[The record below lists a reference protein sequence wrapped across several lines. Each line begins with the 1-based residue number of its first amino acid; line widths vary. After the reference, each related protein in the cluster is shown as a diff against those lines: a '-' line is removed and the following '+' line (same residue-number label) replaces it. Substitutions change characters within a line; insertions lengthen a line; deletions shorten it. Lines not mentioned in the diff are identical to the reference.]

1 MINLTFLHLWLKILL
16 DLTIFYVYYE
26 HIKQQTEGINM
37 TYEQWLKKRKE
48 QQMIK
53 TVLNFLGWCVA
64 VITIM
69 ALCTVALC
77 KALNTPE
84 VEISYSTKQCVRVVY
99 MDGTITDCS
108 KLPEKYDR
116 VWVK

>member
-1 MINLTFLHLWLKILL
+1 MCIMNTSNNK
-16 DLTIFYVYYE
+16 
-26 HIKQQTEGINM
+26 TEGINM

-48 QQMIK
+48 QQILK
-53 TVLNFLGWCVA
+53 NALNFLGALVA
-64 VITIM
+64 VIVIL

-84 VEISYSTKQCVRVVY
+84 VEISYSTQQCKRVVY
-99 MDGTITDCS
+99 MNGTITDCA
-108 KLPEKYDR
+108 KLPKKYDV

>member
-1 MINLTFLHLWLKILL
+1 M
-16 DLTIFYVYYE
+16 
-26 HIKQQTEGINM
+26 M
-37 TYEQWLKKRKE
+37 TYEQWEKKNRE
-48 QQMIK
+48 QQMLK
-53 TVLNFLGWCVA
+53 NALNFLGALVA
-64 VITIM
+64 IIIIL

-84 VEISYSTKQCVRVVY
+84 VEISYSTKRCVRVVY

-108 KLPEKYDR
+108 VLPKKYDK

>member
-1 MINLTFLHLWLKILL
+1 M
-16 DLTIFYVYYE
+16 
-26 HIKQQTEGINM
+26 M
-37 TYEQWLKKRKE
+37 TYEQWEKKRKE
-48 QQMIK
+48 QQMLK
-53 TVLNFLGWCVA
+53 NALNFLGALVA
-64 VITIM
+64 IIIIL

-84 VEISYSTKQCVRVVY
+84 VEISYSTKRCVRVVY

-108 KLPEKYDR
+108 VLPKKYDR

>member
-1 MINLTFLHLWLKILL
+1 MLELTNFCAIMN
-16 DLTIFYVYYE
+16 TS
-26 HIKQQTEGINM
+26 KQQTEVSKM
-37 TYEQWLKKRKE
+37 TYDEWLKKRKE

-64 VITIM
+64 LLTVLT
-69 ALCTVALC
+69 LCTVALC

-84 VEISYSTKQCVRVVY
+84 VEFSWETKKCVRVVY
-99 MDGTITDCS
+99 MNGTITDCS

>member
-1 MINLTFLHLWLKILL
+1 
-16 DLTIFYVYYE
+16 
-26 HIKQQTEGINM
+26 M

-48 QQMIK
+48 QQMLK
-53 TVLNFLGWCVA
+53 NALNFLGALVA
-64 VITIM
+64 IIIIL

-84 VEISYSTKQCVRVVY
+84 VEISYSTKQCVRFVY

-108 KLPEKYDR
+108 KLPKKYDR

>member
-1 MINLTFLHLWLKILL
+1 MLELTNFCAIMN
-16 DLTIFYVYYE
+16 TS
-26 HIKQQTEGINM
+26 KQQTEVSDM
-37 TYEQWLKKRKE
+37 TYDEWLKKRKE

-64 VITIM
+64 LLTILT
-69 ALCTVALC
+69 LCTVALC

-84 VEISYSTKQCVRVVY
+84 VEFSWETKKCVRVVY
-99 MDGTITDCS
+99 MNGTITDCS

>member
-1 MINLTFLHLWLKILL
+1 MLELTNFCAIMN
-16 DLTIFYVYYE
+16 TS
-26 HIKQQTEGINM
+26 KQQTEVSNM

-64 VITIM
+64 LLTILT
-69 ALCTVALC
+69 LCTVALC

-84 VEISYSTKQCVRVVY
+84 VEFSWETKKCVRVVY
-99 MDGTITDCS
+99 MNGTITDCS

>member
-1 MINLTFLHLWLKILL
+1 MLELTNFCAIMN
-16 DLTIFYVYYE
+16 TS
-26 HIKQQTEGINM
+26 KQQTEVSNM
-37 TYEQWLKKRKE
+37 TYDEWLKKRKE

-64 VITIM
+64 LLTILT
-69 ALCTVALC
+69 LCTVALC

-84 VEISYSTKQCVRVVY
+84 VEFSWETKKCVRVVY
-99 MDGTITDCS
+99 MNGTITDCS

>member
-1 MINLTFLHLWLKILL
+1 
-16 DLTIFYVYYE
+16 
-26 HIKQQTEGINM
+26 M

-48 QQMIK
+48 QQMLK
-53 TVLNFLGWCVA
+53 NALNFLGALVA
-64 VITIM
+64 IIIIL

>member
-1 MINLTFLHLWLKILL
+1 
-16 DLTIFYVYYE
+16 
-26 HIKQQTEGINM
+26 M

-48 QQMIK
+48 QQMLK
-53 TVLNFLGWCVA
+53 NVLNFLGALVA

-69 ALCTVALC
+69 TLCTVALC

-84 VEISYSTKQCVRVVY
+84 VEFSWETKQCVRVVY

>member
-1 MINLTFLHLWLKILL
+1 MLELTNFCAIMN
-16 DLTIFYVYYE
+16 TS
-26 HIKQQTEGINM
+26 KQQTEVSNM

-64 VITIM
+64 LLTVLT
-69 ALCTVALC
+69 LFTVALC

-84 VEISYSTKQCVRVVY
+84 VEFSWETKKCVRVVY
-99 MDGTITDCS
+99 MNGTITDCS

>member
-1 MINLTFLHLWLKILL
+1 MNTSNNK
-16 DLTIFYVYYE
+16 
-26 HIKQQTEGINM
+26 TEGINM

-48 QQMIK
+48 QQMLK
-53 TVLNFLGWCVA
+53 NALNFLGALVA
-64 VITIM
+64 IIIIL

-108 KLPEKYDR
+108 KLPKKYDR

>member
-1 MINLTFLHLWLKILL
+1 MLELTNFCAIMN
-16 DLTIFYVYYE
+16 TS
-26 HIKQQTEGINM
+26 KQQTEVSKM
-37 TYEQWLKKRKE
+37 TYDEWLKKRKE

-53 TVLNFLGWCVA
+53 TVLNFLGWCIA
-64 VITIM
+64 LLTILT
-69 ALCTVALC
+69 LCTVALC

-84 VEISYSTKQCVRVVY
+84 VEFSWETKKCVRVVY
-99 MDGTITDCS
+99 MNGTITDCS